1 MKKTDE
7 PSTFSI
13 ILDDLAANTS
23 RRTPLAILPA
33 IIYSPGFLAA
43 LLFRLMQ
50 AASGLPG
57 IGNIVAML
65 IWRLNVALTGCY
77 FHRNA
82 VIGSG
87 LTLPHPIGLVI
98 GHGVVIGKNVTLYQ
112 HCTLGTSISGKLEYP
127 TIGDRCTIYANAVI
141 AGDITIGEGSIVG
154 ANSVVL
160 KSVPPESRCAGVPAR
175 TL

>member
-1 MKKTDE
+1 MKQTNE
-7 PSTFSI
+7 FSLFSI

-23 RRTPLAILPA
+23 RRSLLAILPA

-50 AASGLPG
+50 AASPIPA
-57 IGNIVAML
+57 IGNVAATF
-65 IWRLNVALTGCY
+65 IWRLNVACTGCY

-82 VIGSG
+82 IIGAG
-87 LTLPHPIGLVI
+87 LTLPHPIGIVI
-98 GHGVVIGKNVTLYQ
+98 GHGVVLGKNVTLYQ
-112 HCTLGTSISGKLEYP
+112 HCTLGTSTAGKLEYP
-127 TIGDRCTIYANAVI
+127 TIGDHCTIYANAVV
-141 AGDITIGEGSIVG
+141 AGDISIGEGSIVG

-160 KSVPPESRCAGVPAR
+160 KSVPPGSKCAGVPAK